1 MTHQTLDEHGAE
13 RGYHD
18 IVAADEV
25 DRSLGRQ
32 LVTGVGGMLA
42 LLGIGL
48 VVLLVV
54 LWKAP

>member
-1 MTHQTLDEHGAE
+1 MTHQTLEEHGAK
-13 RGYHD
+13 RGYRD

-25 DRSLGRQ
+25 NRSIGRQ
-32 LVTGVGGMLA
+32 LVTGVGGMLG
-42 LLGIGL
+42 LLAIGL

>member
-1 MTHQTLDEHGAE
+1 MTHQTLDEHGAK
-13 RGYHD
+13 RGYRD
-18 IVAADEV
+18 IVAADEANH
-25 DRSLGRQ
+25 SLGRQ

-42 LLGIGL
+42 LLAIGL

>member
-1 MTHQTLDEHGAE
+1 MTHQTLDGHGAK
-13 RGYHD
+13 RGYRD
-18 IVAADEV
+18 IVAADEAN
-25 DRSLGRQ
+25 RSLGRQ